1 MNKAELAQKLSE
13 KVGLHKA
20 KLEEVLEAFT
30 DEVTRELAAGGEVV
44 LAGFGAF
51 SAKSRKGRRGVNP
64 RNPKERIEIPPMRTP
79 KFKAGKNLK
88 SALKS

>member
-1 MNKAELAQKLSE
+1 MNKSELAQKLSE
-13 KVGLHKA
+13 KVNLSKA

-30 DEVTRELAAGGEVV
+30 DEVTATVRGGGEVN

-51 SAKSRKGRRGVNP
+51 SAKARKGRSGVNP
-64 RNPKERIEIPPMRTP
+64 RNLQQRIEIPPMRTP

-88 SALKS
+88 EALKS